1 MYVTEVIGETYKQWQ
16 TGVVL
21 INAGTGTGKTTFVVK
36 KLNEWAEITGTKILY
51 LCNRSAL
58 RSQVVKQ
65 AEAEEKAKALND
77 DAPDNDIGEEHL
89 DIWTYQALE
98 KMKLYHPEELDAFL
112 RRYRYIVAD
121 EAHYFM
127 FDAQF
132 NHDTVVSYDA
142 LKALWDQKIVI
153 YMSATADYMF
163 RQLKN
168 MNAVKAEQK
177 YNVDKDTGYVDKV
190 MVYWNDDQLACW
202 LDCIPEGEKALVF
215 MKSTDAVKKWRN
227 KYGDMA
233 VGYCS
238 SNNAK
243 TKKADNLYD
252 LKACLLNEVLQK
264 KYIFTTKAL
273 DNGVDIK
280 DEALKHIFVETWEI
294 DEAMQMFGRK
304 RPLAEDDTCTFYIR
318 AISRDRAEQLHK
330 QVLDDLEPGEALLD
344 RDKYHRPGKWE
355 AFRHKQSAEKRLYDF
370 ASVRIV
376 KDTAKIEY
384 NRMAMAGLCYKR
396 NMLAAIQQNGY
407 IATLRDTLKWGL
419 ETKVENYKPPK
430 IWMVDNW
437 KIIKDAITDG
447 KPLGKNTA
455 QELLTELFQ
464 VNKKLSKEDAAEIL
478 RWMGYDVTVTEQR
491 WKKAT
496 FPELQDKT
504 VWVFEKV

>member
-1 MYVTEVIGETYKQWQ
+1 MYVTDVIGETYKHWQ

-58 RSQVVKQ
+58 KSQVVEQ
-65 AEAEEKAKALND
+65 AEAEQKAKWLNED
-77 DAPDNDIGEEHL
+77 TPDIGVGEEHL

-132 NHDTVVSYDA
+132 NHDTVVSYDV

-168 MNAVKAEQK
+168 MDAVKAEQR
-177 YNVDKDTGYVDKV
+177 YNVDKDTGYVDRLQ
-190 MVYWNDDQLACW
+190 MYWNDHQLECW
-202 LDCIPEGEKALVF
+202 LNSIPDGEKALVF
-215 MKSTDAVKKWRN
+215 METTDGVKKWRN
-227 KYGDMA
+227 KYGDAA

-238 SNNAK
+238 VHNKNV
-243 TKKADNLYD
+243 KKADALND
-252 LKACLLNEVLQK
+252 LEACLNNGILQK
-264 KYIFTTKAL
+264 KYTFTTKVL

-304 RPLAEDDTCTFYIR
+304 RPLTEDDTCTFYIKG
-318 AISRDRAEQLHK
+318 ISVDRAGQLYK
-330 QVLDDLEPGEALLD
+330 QVIADLEPGEALFA
-344 RDKYHRPGKWE
+344 KAEHRPEKWE
-355 AFRHKQSAEKRLYDF
+355 EFRKKADAEKRLYDF

-384 NRMAMAGLCYKR
+384 NRMAMADLRYKK
-396 NMLAAIQQNGY
+396 NILSDIQADGY
-407 IATLRDTLKWGL
+407 SKTLKKRMKWGL
-419 ETKVENYKPPK
+419 QDKVKPYMPPK
-430 IWMVDNW
+430 LWRQETW
-437 KIIKDAITDG
+437 TIIENAITNGLPLKKDYAQKLLMELFLTEH
-447 KPLGKNTA
+447 KPSEEEAT
-455 QELLTELFQ
+455 ELLC
-464 VNKKLSKEDAAEIL
+464 
-478 RWMGYDVTVTEQR
+478 GYDVTVVKQK
-491 WKKAT
+491 WKKT
-496 FPELQDKT
+496 GIPELRDKI
-504 VWVFEKV
+504 VWLFEKS

>member
-1 MYVTEVIGETYKQWQ
+1 MYVTDVIDETYKQWE

-36 KLNEWAEITGTKILY
+36 QLNEWAEITGTKILY

-65 AEAEEKAKALND
+65 AEAEQKAKTLND

-168 MNAVKAEQK
+168 MDAVKAEQR
-177 YNVDKDTGYVDKV
+177 YNVDKDTNYVDRLQL
-190 MVYWNDDQLACW
+190 YWNEQQLECW
-202 LDCIPEGEKALVF
+202 LNSIPDGEKALVF
-215 MKSTDAVKKWRN
+215 METTDGVKKWRN
-227 KYGDMA
+227 KYGDAA

-238 SNNAK
+238 VHNKNV
-243 TKKADNLYD
+243 KKADALSN
-252 LKACLLNEVLQK
+252 LKACLNNGVLQK
-264 KYIFTTKAL
+264 KYTFTTKVL
-273 DNGVDIK
+273 DNGVDVK
-280 DEALKHIFVETWEI
+280 DKALKHIFVETWEI

-304 RPLAEDDTCTFYIR
+304 RPLTEDDTCTFYIKG
-318 AISRDRAEQLHK
+318 ISVDRAGQLYK
-330 QVLDDLEPGEALLD
+330 QVIADLEPGEALFA
-344 RDKYHRPGKWE
+344 KAQHRPEKWE
-355 AFRHKQSAEKRLYDF
+355 EFRKKPDAEKRLYDF

-384 NRMAMAGLCYKR
+384 NRMAMAGLRYKE
-396 NMLAAIQQNGY
+396 NILSDIQADGY
-407 IATLRDTLKWGL
+407 SETLKKRMKWGL
-419 ETKVENYKPPK
+419 QDKVEPYMPPK
-430 IWMVDNW
+430 LWRQETW
-437 KIIKDAITDG
+437 TIIENAITNGLPLKKDYAQKLLMELFLIKR
-447 KPLGKNTA
+447 KPSEEEAT
-455 QELLTELFQ
+455 ELL
-464 VNKKLSKEDAAEIL
+464 
-478 RWMGYDVTVTEQR
+478 RGYDVTVVKQK
-491 WKKAT
+491 WKKIEI
-496 FPELQDKT
+496 PELRDKI
-504 VWVFEKV
+504 VWLFEKK

>member
-1 MYVTEVIGETYKQWQ
+1 MYVTDVIGETYKQWQ

-21 INAGTGTGKTTFVVK
+21 INAGTGTGKTTFVIK
-36 KLNEWAEITGTKILY
+36 ELNEWAEITGTKILY

-58 RSQVVKQ
+58 KSQVVEQ
-65 AEAEEKAKALND
+65 AEAEQKAKWLNED
-77 DAPDNDIGEEHL
+77 TPDIGVGEEHL

-112 RRYRYIVAD
+112 QRYRYIVAD

-168 MNAVKAEQK
+168 MDVVKAEQK

-202 LDCIPEGEKALVF
+202 LDFIPEGEKALVF

-252 LKACLLNEVLQK
+252 LEACLMDDVLQK
-264 KYIFTTKAL
+264 KYTFTTKAL

-280 DEALKHIFVETWEI
+280 DPALKHIFVETWEI

-304 RPLAEDDTCTFYIR
+304 RPLAGDDTCTFYIR

-344 RDKYHRPGKWE
+344 RDKYEQPEKWE
-355 AFRHKQSAEKRLYDF
+355 EFRKKPDAEKRLYDF

-384 NRMAMAGLCYKR
+384 NRMAMADLRYKK
-396 NMLAAIQQNGY
+396 NILQDIQANGY
-407 IATLRDTLKWGL
+407 NKMLKEKMKWGL
-419 ETKVENYKPPK
+419 QDKVEHYMPPK
-430 IWMVDNW
+430 LWRQETW
-437 KIIKDAITDG
+437 TIIENAIMNELPLKKDYAQKLLMELFLIER
-447 KPLGKNTA
+447 KPSEKEAT
-455 QELLTELFQ
+455 ELL
-464 VNKKLSKEDAAEIL
+464 
-478 RWMGYDVTVTEQR
+478 RGYDVTVVKKK
-491 WKKAT
+491 WKKT
-496 FPELQDKT
+496 GIPELRDKI
-504 VWVFEKV
+504 VWLFEKS

>member
-1 MYVTEVIGETYKQWQ
+1 MYVTDVIGETYKHWQ

-21 INAGTGTGKTTFVVK
+21 INAGTGTGKTTFIVK
-36 KLNEWAEITGTKILY
+36 TLNEWAEITGTKILY

-58 RSQVVKQ
+58 RSQVVDQ
-65 AEAEEKAKALND
+65 AEAEQKAKRLSEET
-77 DAPDNDIGEEHL
+77 PDVGIGDEHL

-98 KMKLYHPEELDAFL
+98 KMKLYDPEKLDAFL
-112 RRYRYIVAD
+112 QQYRYIVAD

-132 NHDTVVSYDA
+132 NRDTVVSYDA
-142 LKALWDQKIVI
+142 LKALWDKKIVI

-168 MNAVKAEQK
+168 MDVVKAEQR

-215 MKSTDAVKKWRN
+215 MKSTDAVKSWRN

-238 SNNAK
+238 ANNVK
-243 TKKADNLYD
+243 TKKTDNLYD
-252 LKACLLNEVLQK
+252 LEACLMNGVLQK
-264 KYIFTTKAL
+264 KYTFTTKAL

-280 DEALKHIFVETWEI
+280 DPALKHIFVETWEI

-318 AISRDRAEQLHK
+318 GISRTQAEQFHK
-330 QVLDDLEPGEALLD
+330 QVLYDLEPGEALYD
-344 RDKYHRPGKWE
+344 RDKKHKLGKWE
-355 AFRHKQSAEKRLYDF
+355 VFRHKQNAEKRLYEF
-370 ASVRIV
+370 ASTRIV
-376 KDTAKIEY
+376 KDTAAIEY
-384 NRMAMAGLCYKR
+384 NRMAMAGLHYKR
-396 NMLAAIQQNGY
+396 NMLEAIQQNGY
-407 IATLRDTLKWGL
+407 IVTLRAKLKRGL

-437 KIIKDAITDG
+437 AIIIKAITDG
-447 KPLGKNTA
+447 QPLWKNTA
-455 QELLTELFQ
+455 QELLKELFQ
-464 VNKKLSKEDAAEIL
+464 VNKKLSKEDAVEIL

-491 WKKAT
+491 WKKAA

>member
-1 MYVTEVIGETYKQWQ
+1 MYVTDVIGETYKQWQ

-36 KLNEWAEITGTKILY
+36 ELNEWAEITGTKILY

-58 RSQVVKQ
+58 KSQVIEQ
-65 AEAEEKAKALND
+65 AEAAQKAKWLNEKT
-77 DAPDNDIGEEHL
+77 PDVGIGEEHL

-98 KMKLYHPEELDAFL
+98 NMKLYHPEKLDAFL
-112 RRYRYIVAD
+112 RQYRYIVAD

-168 MNAVKAEQK
+168 MDVVKAEQK

-202 LDCIPEGEKALVF
+202 LDCIPDGEKALVF

-252 LKACLLNEVLQK
+252 LEACLMDGVLQK
-264 KYIFTTKAL
+264 KYTFTTKAL

-280 DEALKHIFVETWEI
+280 DPALKHIFVETWEI

-304 RPLAEDDTCTFYIR
+304 RPLAGDDTCTFYIR

-355 AFRHKQSAEKRLYDF
+355 AFRHKQSAGKRLYEF
-370 ASVRIV
+370 ASTRIV
-376 KDTAKIEY
+376 KDTAAIEY
-384 NRMAMAGLCYKR
+384 NRMAMAGLRYKTHI
-396 NMLAAIQQNGY
+396 LEAIQEHGY
-407 IATLRDTLKWGL
+407 ITTLRDKLKWGL

-430 IWMVDNW
+430 IWRQETW
-437 KIIKDAITDG
+437 TIIENAITNGLPLKKDYAQKLLMELFLTEH
-447 KPLGKNTA
+447 KPSEEEAT
-455 QELLTELFQ
+455 ELLC
-464 VNKKLSKEDAAEIL
+464 
-478 RWMGYDVTVTEQR
+478 GYDVTVVKQK
-491 WKKAT
+491 WKKT
-496 FPELQDKT
+496 GIPELRDKI
-504 VWVFEKV
+504 VWLFEKS

>member
-1 MYVTEVIGETYKQWQ
+1 MYVTDVIGETYKQWQ

-36 KLNEWAEITGTKILY
+36 ELNEWAEITGTKILY

-65 AEAEEKAKALND
+65 AEAEQKAKTLND
-77 DAPDNDIGEEHL
+77 DAPNDDIGEEHL

-132 NHDTVVSYDA
+132 NRDTVVSYDA

-168 MNAVKAEQK
+168 MDVVKAEQK

-202 LDCIPEGEKALVF
+202 LDFIPEGEKALVF

-252 LKACLLNEVLQK
+252 LEACLMDDVLQK
-264 KYIFTTKAL
+264 KYTFTTKAL

-280 DEALKHIFVETWEI
+280 DPALKHIFVETWEI

-304 RPLAEDDTCTFYIR
+304 RPLAGDDTCTFYIR

-344 RDKYHRPGKWE
+344 RDKYEQPEKWE
-355 AFRHKQSAEKRLYDF
+355 EFRKKADAEKRLYDF

-384 NRMAMAGLCYKR
+384 NRMAMAGLRYKK
-396 NMLAAIQQNGY
+396 NILSDIQADGY
-407 IATLRDTLKWGL
+407 SKTLKKRMKWGL
-419 ETKVENYKPPK
+419 QDKVKPYMPPK
-430 IWMVDNW
+430 LWRQETW
-437 KIIKDAITDG
+437 TIIENAITNGLPLKKDYAQKLLMELFLTEH
-447 KPLGKNTA
+447 KPSEEEAT
-455 QELLTELFQ
+455 ELLC
-464 VNKKLSKEDAAEIL
+464 
-478 RWMGYDVTVTEQR
+478 GYDVTVVKQK
-491 WKKAT
+491 WKKT
-496 FPELQDKT
+496 GIPELRDKI
-504 VWVFEKV
+504 VWLFEKK

>member
-1 MYVTEVIGETYKQWQ
+1 MYVTDVIEETYKHWQ

-36 KLNEWAEITGTKILY
+36 TLNEWAEITGTKILY
-51 LCNRSAL
+51 LCNRRAL
-58 RSQVVKQ
+58 KSQVIEQ
-65 AEAEEKAKALND
+65 AEAEQKAKTLDD
-77 DAPDNDIGEEHL
+77 DAPDDSAGEEHL

-98 KMKLYHPEELDAFL
+98 KMKLYYPEKLNHFL
-112 RRYRYIVAD
+112 RQYRYIVAD

-142 LKALWDQKIVI
+142 LKALWDQRIVI

-168 MNAVKAEQK
+168 MDVVKAEQK
-177 YNVDKDTGYVDKV
+177 YNVDKDTGYVNKV

-202 LDCIPEGEKALVF
+202 LNSIPEGEKALVF
-215 MKSTDAVKKWRN
+215 METTDAVKKWRN
-227 KYGDMA
+227 KYGDAA

-238 SNNAK
+238 VHNKNV
-243 TKKADNLYD
+243 KKADALND
-252 LKACLLNEVLQK
+252 LEACLNNGILQK
-264 KYIFTTKAL
+264 KYTFTTKVL

-304 RPLAEDDTCTFYIR
+304 RPLTEDDTCTFYIR

-330 QVLDDLEPGEALLD
+330 QVLDDLEPGEALLA
-344 RDKYHRPGKWE
+344 KAKHRPEKWE
-355 AFRHKQSAEKRLYDF
+355 EFRKKADAEKRLYDF

-384 NRMAMAGLCYKR
+384 NRMAMAGLRYKK
-396 NMLAAIQQNGY
+396 NILSDIQADGY
-407 IATLRDTLKWGL
+407 SKTLKKRMKWGL
-419 ETKVENYKPPK
+419 QDKVKPYMPPK
-430 IWMVDNW
+430 LWRQETW
-437 KIIKDAITDG
+437 TIIENAITNGLPLKKDYAQKLLMELFLTEH
-447 KPLGKNTA
+447 KPLEEEAT
-455 QELLTELFQ
+455 ELLC
-464 VNKKLSKEDAAEIL
+464 
-478 RWMGYDVTVTEQR
+478 GYDVTVVKRR
-491 WKKAT
+491 WKKAEI
-496 FPELQDKT
+496 PELRDKI
-504 VWVFEKV
+504 VWLFEKK

>member
-1 MYVTEVIGETYKQWQ
+1 MYVTDVIGETYKQWQ

-21 INAGTGTGKTTFVVK
+21 INAGTGTGKTTFVIK
-36 KLNEWAEITGTKILY
+36 ELNEWAEITGTKILY

-58 RSQVVKQ
+58 KSQVVEQ
-65 AEAEEKAKALND
+65 AEAEQKAKWLNED
-77 DAPDNDIGEEHL
+77 TPDIGVGEEHL

-168 MNAVKAEQK
+168 MDAVKAEQR
-177 YNVDKDTGYVDKV
+177 YNVDKDTGYVDRLQ
-190 MVYWNDDQLACW
+190 MYWNDHQLECW
-202 LDCIPEGEKALVF
+202 LNSIPDGEKALVF
-215 MKSTDAVKKWRN
+215 METTDGVKKWRN
-227 KYGDMA
+227 KYGDAA

-238 SNNAK
+238 VHNKNV
-243 TKKADNLYD
+243 KKADALND
-252 LKACLLNEVLQK
+252 LEACLNNGILQK
-264 KYIFTTKAL
+264 KYTFTTKVL

-304 RPLAEDDTCTFYIR
+304 RPLTEDDTCTFYIR

-330 QVLDDLEPGEALLD
+330 QVLDDLEPGEALLA
-344 RDKYHRPGKWE
+344 KAKHRPEKWE
-355 AFRHKQSAEKRLYDF
+355 EFRKKADAEKRLYDF

-384 NRMAMAGLCYKR
+384 NRMAMAGLRYKK
-396 NMLAAIQQNGY
+396 NILSDIQADGY
-407 IATLRDTLKWGL
+407 SKTLKKRMKWGL
-419 ETKVENYKPPK
+419 QDKVEPYMPPK
-430 IWMVDNW
+430 LWRQETW
-437 KIIKDAITDG
+437 TIIENAIMNGSPLKKDYAQKLLMELFLIKR
-447 KPLGKNTA
+447 KPSEEEAT
-455 QELLTELFQ
+455 ELL
-464 VNKKLSKEDAAEIL
+464 
-478 RWMGYDVTVTEQR
+478 RGYDVTVVKQK
-491 WKKAT
+491 WKKT
-496 FPELQDKT
+496 EIPELRDKI
-504 VWVFEKV
+504 VWLFEKK

>member
-1 MYVTEVIGETYKQWQ
+1 MYVTDVIGETYKHWQ

-65 AEAEEKAKALND
+65 AQAEQKAKELDD
-77 DAPDNDIGEEHL
+77 DAPDDSVGEEHL

-98 KMKLYHPEELDAFL
+98 KMKLYYPERLDVFL
-112 RRYRYIVAD
+112 RQYRYIVAD

-132 NHDTVVSYDA
+132 NRDTVVSYDA

-163 RQLKN
+163 RQLGN
-168 MNAVKAEQK
+168 MDAVRAEQQ
-177 YNVDKDTGYVDKV
+177 YNVDKDTSYVDKV

-202 LDCIPEGEKALVF
+202 LGCIPEGEKALVF
-215 MKSTDAVKKWRN
+215 VESTDKVKQWRN
-227 KYGDMA
+227 KYGDDA

-243 TKKADNLYD
+243 TKKVDNLYN
-252 LKACLLNEVLQK
+252 LNACLVDGALQK
-264 KYIFTTKAL
+264 KYTFTTKAL

-280 DEALKHIFVETWEI
+280 DPALKHIFVETWEI

-318 AISRDRAEQLHK
+318 GISRDRAEQLHK
-330 QVLDDLEPGEALLD
+330 QVLDDLEPGEALLA

-355 AFRHKQSAEKRLYDF
+355 AFRHKQSAGKRLYEF
-370 ASVRIV
+370 ASTRIV
-376 KDTAKIEY
+376 KDTAAIEY
-384 NRMAMAGLCYKR
+384 NRMAMAGLRYKTHI
-396 NMLAAIQQNGY
+396 LEAIQEHGY
-407 IATLRDTLKWGL
+407 IETLRNKLKWGL
-419 ETKVENYKPPK
+419 QDKVEPYMPPK
-430 IWMVDNW
+430 LWRQETW
-437 KIIKDAITDG
+437 TIIENAIKNGLPLKKDYAQKLLMELFLIKR
-447 KPLGKNTA
+447 KPSEEEAT
-455 QELLTELFQ
+455 ELL
-464 VNKKLSKEDAAEIL
+464 
-478 RWMGYDVTVTEQR
+478 RGYDVTVVKQK
-491 WKKAT
+491 WKKT
-496 FPELQDKT
+496 GIPELRDKI
-504 VWVFEKV
+504 VWLFEKS

>member
-1 MYVTEVIGETYKQWQ
+1 MYVTDVIGETYKQWK

-36 KLNEWAEITGTKILY
+36 ELNEWAEITGTKILY

-65 AEAEEKAKALND
+65 AEAEQKAKTLKD
-77 DAPDNDIGEEHL
+77 DAPDDDIGEEHL

-112 RRYRYIVAD
+112 RQYRYIVAD

-168 MNAVKAEQK
+168 MDAVKAEQR
-177 YNVDKDTGYVDKV
+177 YNVDKDTGYVDRLQ
-190 MVYWNDDQLACW
+190 MYWNDHQLECW
-202 LDCIPEGEKALVF
+202 LNSIPDGEKALVF
-215 MKSTDAVKKWRN
+215 METTDGVKKWRN
-227 KYGDMA
+227 KYGDAA

-238 SNNAK
+238 VHNKNV
-243 TKKADNLYD
+243 KKADALND
-252 LKACLLNEVLQK
+252 LEACLNNGILQK
-264 KYIFTTKAL
+264 KYTFTTKVL

-304 RPLAEDDTCTFYIR
+304 RPLTEDDTCTFYIKG
-318 AISRDRAEQLHK
+318 ISVDRAGQLYK
-330 QVLDDLEPGEALLD
+330 QVIADLEPGEALFA
-344 RDKYHRPGKWE
+344 KAQHRPEKWE
-355 AFRHKQSAEKRLYDF
+355 EFRKKADAEKRLYDF

-384 NRMAMAGLCYKR
+384 NRMAMAGLRYKK
-396 NMLAAIQQNGY
+396 NILSDIQADGY
-407 IATLRDTLKWGL
+407 SKTLKKRMKWGL
-419 ETKVENYKPPK
+419 QDKVKPYMPPK
-430 IWMVDNW
+430 LWRQETW
-437 KIIKDAITDG
+437 TIIENAITNGLPLKKDYAQKLLMELFLTEH
-447 KPLGKNTA
+447 KPSEEEAT
-455 QELLTELFQ
+455 ELLC
-464 VNKKLSKEDAAEIL
+464 
-478 RWMGYDVTVTEQR
+478 GYDVTVVKQK
-491 WKKAT
+491 WKKAEI
-496 FPELQDKT
+496 PKLRDKI
-504 VWVFEKV
+504 VWLFEKK

>member
-1 MYVTEVIGETYKQWQ
+1 MYVTDVIGETYKHWQ

-36 KLNEWAEITGTKILY
+36 ELNEWAEITGTKILY

-65 AEAEEKAKALND
+65 AEAEEKATALND

-142 LKALWDQKIVI
+142 LKALWNQKIVI

-168 MNAVKAEQK
+168 INAVKAEQR
-177 YNVDKDTGYVDKV
+177 YNVDKDTSYVDRLQL
-190 MVYWNDDQLACW
+190 YWNDHQLECW
-202 LDCIPEGEKALVF
+202 LNSIPDGEKALVF
-215 MKSTDAVKKWRN
+215 METTDAVKKWRN
-227 KYGDMA
+227 KYGDAA

-238 SNNAK
+238 VHNKNV
-243 TKKADNLYD
+243 KKADALND
-252 LKACLLNEVLQK
+252 LEACLNNGILQK
-264 KYIFTTKAL
+264 KYTFTTKVL

-304 RPLAEDDTCTFYIR
+304 RPLTEDDTCTFYIKGIP
-318 AISRDRAEQLHK
+318 ADRAGQLYK
-330 QVLDDLEPGEALLD
+330 QVIADLEPGEALFA
-344 RDKYHRPGKWE
+344 KAKHRPEKWE
-355 AFRHKQSAEKRLYDF
+355 AFRKKSDAERRLYDF

-384 NRMAMAGLCYKR
+384 NRMAMAGLRYKK
-396 NMLAAIQQNGY
+396 NILSDIQADGY
-407 IATLRDTLKWGL
+407 SKTLKKRMKWGL
-419 ETKVENYKPPK
+419 QDKVKPYMPPK
-430 IWMVDNW
+430 LWRQETW
-437 KIIKDAITDG
+437 TIIENAITNGLPLKKDYAQKLLMELFLTEH
-447 KPLGKNTA
+447 KPSEEEAT
-455 QELLTELFQ
+455 ELLC
-464 VNKKLSKEDAAEIL
+464 
-478 RWMGYDVTVTEQR
+478 GYDVTVVKQK
-491 WKKAT
+491 WKKT
-496 FPELQDKT
+496 GIPELRDKI
-504 VWVFEKV
+504 VWLFEKS